1 MAQPASFK
9 IPPSKRRA
17 NLQEDFRQATSA
29 TLRALSG
36 NRELEAVFAS
46 NARGKIGT
54 DVFIS
59 SPSREMT
66 SGEQALVRGECD
78 QNALREAHHDEGLHH
93 RMAPVEMTARQVF
106 DAMEQVRYE
115 ALGSREMGGVRQ
127 NLQAAHEQRVS
138 DLNLKFV
145 NAKEEAPLAEVMRYL
160 AREHISGGE
169 WSVPEN
175 AQQVVDLW
183 KPHLSEDV
191 YEQLERLRNSLDDQ
205 QAFAE
210 IAGDLLRDLDFD
222 VDQNSDDQPDDEQE
236 AGEDNDVENSA
247 NDARGEDD
255 GDDDQQPQ
263 DSNPDDQQSADEQ
276 QMGDQD
282 EIDSDDSS
290 QMQEGDEAPLQP
302 DMTPEYRPPTN
313 EAPPH
318 EYRAF
323 TTKHDEVV
331 EAPDLCDGEE
341 LTRLRLMLDQQLT
354 SMQSVVA
361 KLANRLQ
368 RRLMAKQTRSWE
380 FNLEEGLLD
389 TARLPRVII
398 DPTNPLSF
406 KMETDTDFRDTVVTL
421 LIDNSGSMRGRPI
434 STAAICA
441 DILARTLERCGVKV
455 EILGFT
461 TRQWKGGKSKEDWLA
476 ADRPTNPG
484 RLNDLRHIIYKSAD
498 APWRRAR
505 KNLGLMLR
513 EGLLKENID
522 GEALQWA
529 MNRLS
534 VRTENRRILMVI
546 SDGAPVDDSTQ
557 SVNSGNYL
565 EKHLRDVIDNI
576 ENKSDVELVAIGI
589 GHDVTRY
596 YQRAVTITDAEQL
609 GGAMMDHLVSLFD
622 EDSLRRMA
630 AEAMAAGVMTGRA
643 A

>member
-1 MAQPASFK
+1 LAQPASFK
-9 IPPSKRRA
+9 IPSSNKRRA
-17 NLQEDFRQATSA
+17 SLQEDFRQATSA
-29 TLRALSG
+29 TLRAMSG
-36 NRELEAVFAS
+36 NKELEAVFAS
-46 NARGKIGT
+46 NARGKIGN
-54 DVFIS
+54 DVFIT

-66 SGEQALVRGECD
+66 PAEQALVRGESD
-78 QNALREAHHDEGLHH
+78 QNALREALHDEKLHT
-93 RMAPVEMTARQVF
+93 RLAPLEMTARQVF

-115 ALGSREMGGVRQ
+115 ALGSKDMGGVRQ

-145 NAKEEAPLAEVMRYL
+145 NAKEEAPLSEVMRYL
-160 AREHISGGE
+160 ARQHISEGE
-169 WSVPEN
+169 WDVPEN
-175 AQQVVDLW
+175 AQQVIDLW
-183 KPHLSEDV
+183 KPHLSDSV
-191 YEQLERLRNSLDDQ
+191 FEQLDRLKDNLDDQ
-205 QAFAE
+205 SAFAE
-210 IAGDLLRDLDFD
+210 IAGDLLRDLEFE
-222 VDQNSDDQPDDEQE
+222 VDQNRDDQPDDDQD
-236 AGEDNDVENSA
+236 AGDENDTDTNSNDV
-247 NDARGEDD
+247 RGEDD
-255 GDDDQQPQ
+255 GQQDDQPQ
-263 DSNPDDQQSADEQ
+263 DSNPDDQQASDQQQAGEQ
-276 QMGDQD
+276 DDVQS
-282 EIDSDDSS
+282 EDSS

-302 DMTPEYRPPTN
+302 DMTPEYRPPSN
-313 EAPPH
+313 DPPPH

-323 TTKHDEVV
+323 TIKHDEVV
-331 EAPDLCDGEE
+331 EAADLCDGEE

-354 SMQSVVA
+354 SLQSVVA

-389 TARLPRVII
+389 TARLTRVIT

-406 KMETDTDFRDTVVTL
+406 KVETDTDFRDTIVTL

-522 GEALQWA
+522 GEALEWA
-529 MNRLS
+529 MKRLS
-534 VRTENRRILMVI
+534 VRPENRRILMVI

-565 EKHLRDVIDNI
+565 EKHLRDVIESI
-576 ENKSDVELVAIGI
+576 EKKSDVELVAIGI

-622 EDSLRRMA
+622 EDALRKMA
-630 AEAMAAGVMTGRA
+630 AEALAAGLMGRH
-643 A
+643 